1 MASELKADKTFVFGE
16 ECEAYKK
23 AEADKFIAD
32 LEESHKREVEQ
43 LLMEIVKLKGDYKEA
58 CDRLHTAGLVK
69 DEPQAKAKADIIE
82 EAGKKY
88 QGLVPLVYDIE
99 TMGLDEARPQDMP
112 YAVYLKREADKVL
125 ADKDAEIAGLKAMVK
140 EPSVP
145 NRTCRKCGNTG
156 TLMYMPIA
164 KDGRTYWNLYNNKG
178 IDYVLGIQ
186 CAHCGEV
193 AFVTK
198 QVHEYELR
206 KQKLTRCL
214 DKAKWCDERIARY
227 TLQQDIQGISWQK
240 EIKFYRRLK
249 DKYIEISKRF
259 DDRKVEASDD

>member
-23 AEADKFIAD
+23 AEADKVIAD

-43 LLMEIVKLKGDYKEA
+43 LLMEIVKLKGDYKEV
-58 CDRLHTAGLVK
+58 CDRLQTAGLSK
-69 DEPQAKAKADIIE
+69 DEQKAEAGIIE
-82 EAGKKY
+82 EASKKY

-125 ADKDAEIAGLKAMVK
+125 ADKDAEIAGLKAAAK

-145 NRTCRKCGNTG
+145 NRTCRKCGNVG
-156 TLMYMPIA
+156 TLMYLPIA

-206 KQKLTRCL
+206 KQKFTRCL

-259 DDRKVEASDD
+259 DDRKVEASND